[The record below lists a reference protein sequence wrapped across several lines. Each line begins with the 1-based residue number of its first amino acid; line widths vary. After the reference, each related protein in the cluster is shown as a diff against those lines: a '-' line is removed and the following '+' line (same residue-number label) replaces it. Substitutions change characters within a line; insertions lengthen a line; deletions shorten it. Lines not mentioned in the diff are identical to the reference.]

1 MSGYNTD
8 SALIHRNGMLQM
20 LAKNKN
26 QSPEFEA
33 LTALVNL

>member
-8 SALIHRNGMLQM
+8 SALIHRNGLLQM

-26 QSPEFEA
+26 RGPEFEA
-33 LTALVNL
+33 LNALVNM